1 MSIADGLSSRQ
12 LACVITSGL
21 MPTPWSVIS
30 TRTPPLASGRPET
43 STGVPA
49 EDSDVAFSASSASR
63 WTTSL
68 TADPET
74 AMPGCAV
81 SETRSYSS
89 SSDTAALITSTS
101 VTGSFQRPGS
111 S

>member
-1 MSIADGLSSRQ
+1 M
-12 LACVITSGL
+12 
-21 MPTPWSVIS
+21 S
-30 TRTPPLASGRPET
+30 TRTPPLASERPET

-63 WTTSL
+63 CTTSL
-68 TADPET
+68 TAVPET
-74 AMPGCAV
+74 VMPACAL

-89 SSDTAALITSTS
+89 ISDTAALITSTS
-101 VTGSFQRPGS
+101 ATGWLHRPGS